1 MRENVMYTV
10 LGYIV
15 FAIVFF
21 PLLVFNHA
29 LWIGLVVFVTIIGSI
44 LFGQCVVKIKSLM
57 IWITLK
63 LQI

>member
-29 LWIGLVVFVTIIGSI
+29 LWIGLVVLITIIGSI
-44 LFGQCVVKIKSLM
+44 LFGQCVKVMVESYKRRKNN
-57 IWITLK
+57 
-63 LQI
+63 Q